1 MSEVGST
8 VREVTDSSS
17 HTPEIDLDASTA
29 SAWLAFTERLAGLIE
44 QQGDRAIGVFSE
56 EGTTTINRIRIDSDG
71 KEVAVML
78 RGNAGLPQVLRLSR
92 GSMSRARRLGWSR
105 ASSVSK
111 HYTRFFSD
119 RAASEVAREVA
130 TVLSEVI
137 GVLHPAFLTL
147 VDDLDPAANQRS
159 HEPPTHA
166 TASDPTAIPA
176 SPAQPTTSPLA
187 SGVRPSGPRHLDQLV
202 DQTLAAVLGRQ
213 IQRSECGEIDIEVG
227 ESTVYVEWSTSRL
240 VVPLV
245 TLLAAP
251 VDDVAKALVV
261 VNHLNQIHRGVTV
274 VLEGRAVVA
283 RIDVPANPYDG
294 ELLIGQLSRLCDL
307 VIDHRAAIAR
317 QLRANHDGAGDAFQ
331 V

>member
-1 MSEVGST
+1 
-8 VREVTDSSS
+8 
-17 HTPEIDLDASTA
+17 
-29 SAWLAFTERLAGLIE
+29 
-44 QQGDRAIGVFSE
+44 
-56 EGTTTINRIRIDSDG
+56 
-71 KEVAVML
+71 ML
-78 RGNAGLPQVLRLSR
+78 RGNAGLPQALRLSR
-92 GSMSRARRLGWSR
+92 SAMGRARRLGWSR

-111 HYTRFFSD
+111 HYMRFFSE
-119 RAASEVAREVA
+119 RAPIEVAREVA

-147 VDDLDPAANQRS
+147 VDDLNPAA
-159 HEPPTHA
+159 
-166 TASDPTAIPA
+166 TAAAGASPSGTTAIPT
-176 SPAQPTTSPLA
+176 SPAQPTKAALA
-187 SGVRPSGPRHLDQLV
+187 SGVRPTGPRHLDQLV
-202 DQTLAAVLGRQ
+202 DRTIAAVLSRS